1 MVSKKN
7 ASRTQVL
14 WCTFKQLLLVTRI
27 SRIWKR
33 GIHGLFNS
41 FEYKKLSLYSHTVE
55 ISTHTINFMIKE
67 ENVQEVSAHLASGLS
82 VWVLLQVTDV
92 KYGPLTFIHLDFDFK
107 ISLLMVQGRLKSL
120 TLVSCYR
127 LIFTWGLARP
137 RKVINIVSFAS
148 GRLRKRE
155 RKKNRHQIR
164 QWAYWGHIYVTGQN

>member
-7 ASRTQVL
+7 ASSTQVL
-14 WCTFKQLLLVTRI
+14 WCIFKQLLLVTRI

-55 ISTHTINFMIKE
+55 ISTHIINFMVKE
-67 ENVQEVSAHLASGLS
+67 ENVQEVSAQLASGLS
-82 VWVLLQVTDV
+82 VWVILQVTVV
-92 KYGPLTFIHLDFDFK
+92 KYGPLTFIHLDFDSNGTGTFEK
-107 ISLLMVQGRLKSL
+107 FDPGKLLSFNL
-120 TLVSCYR
+120 
-127 LIFTWGLARP
+127 FTWGLARP

-148 GRLRKRE
+148 RRLRKRE